1 MIFLKMNK
9 ILLLS
14 FFLIS
19 INACSNFSEVGKVM
33 RNEKVNNTDEFLV
46 KKRQPLT
53 RPPEV
58 NKIPEPGSIK
68 SSKSSKN
75 NNSIKEIFKIPEDNN
90 IKKNKF
96 SSIEQKIIGEIKK

>member
-1 MIFLKMNK
+1 MNK

-58 NKIPEPGSIK
+58 NKIPEPGSIN